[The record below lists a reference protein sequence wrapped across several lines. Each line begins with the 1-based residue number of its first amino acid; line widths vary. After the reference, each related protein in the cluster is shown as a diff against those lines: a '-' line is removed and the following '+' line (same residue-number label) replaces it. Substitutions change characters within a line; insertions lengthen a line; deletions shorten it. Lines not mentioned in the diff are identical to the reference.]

1 MKWIAPHGAT
11 TPTERYINAQPTIAG
26 SNPDA
31 AFFNNVLDEL
41 LAVITAADM
50 EPTDENMHQIADAIV
65 YLTERAATSGVI
77 KGSFWFGKT
86 TANFTVPA
94 PTAVGQTYIDFTD
107 LKTYISNDGNT
118 WTQSGTFVPPSGID
132 FTILITSKF
141 WDIVEQ
147 TDQQGG
153 YAIYSHSTESW
164 TYWPKIVN
172 LDSVVH
178 KAGNETITGIK
189 TFKQVLQFIANIV
202 VPGIWT
208 RWETD
213 VGSGESRNLQMDL
226 VGDNTHTFIIK
237 SCIRDRINNRI
248 EYNIALGQN
257 EQARLSL
264 ILNDDNTQYI
274 AATQGLSSSVVGW
287 TMPNYGAGIASTT
300 GTAATNGFLY
310 AKNQGSSGSPDAILT
325 LTQGGNTLITI
336 RLVWFESIMIPIPKG
351 VSWSITDGYVPYA
364 CLYPCFGG

>member
-86 TANFTVPA
+86 TANFSVPA
-94 PTAVGQTYIDFTD
+94 PTVVGQTYIDFTD
-107 LKTYISNDGNT
+107 LKTYISNDGST

-141 WDIVEQ
+141 WDIIEQ

-153 YAIYSHSTESW
+153 DAIYSHSTESW

-178 KAGNETITGIK
+178 KTGDETIAGQKTFTDKPIIKKATGATLDLIDTDDLTSSNGGCSIIASQNTNTMIGKIDIYRRGTSSANETHTYAGTADLAVIK
-189 TFKQVLQFIANIV
+189 PDNADGYIGGSA
-202 VPGIWT
+202 
-208 RWETD
+208 D
-213 VGSGESRNLQMDL
+213 V
-226 VGDNTHTFIIK
+226 
-237 SCIRDRINNRI
+237 
-248 EYNIALGQN
+248 
-257 EQARLSL
+257 
-264 ILNDDNTQYI
+264 
-274 AATQGLSSSVVGW
+274 LSSLAHMA
-287 TMPNYGAGIASTT
+287 MPNYGAGIASTT

-325 LTQGGNTLITI
+325 LKSGSTTLFTI
-336 RLVWFESIMIPIPKG
+336 HLVWFESIMIPIPKG
-351 VSWSITDGYVPYA
+351 ISWAITGGYSPYA
-364 CLYPCFGG
+364 CLYPCYGG